1 MNNTELTN
9 MEVWSLN
16 RLYDWFTGK
25 QRDNDLIKQLN
36 HALSGDYD
44 SQDWL
49 IQLWQSNVSQP
60 RINQSST
67 NQ

>member
-16 RLYDWFTGK
+16 RLYDWLTGK

-36 HALSGDYD
+36 QALSGDYD

-49 IQLWQSNVSQP
+49 IQLWQSNVSQ
-60 RINQSST
+60 
-67 NQ
+67 

>member
-1 MNNTELTN
+1 

-16 RLYDWFTGK
+16 RLYDWLTGK

-49 IQLWQSNVSQP
+49 IQLWQSNVSQ
-60 RINQSST
+60 
-67 NQ
+67 

>member
-1 MNNTELTN
+1 

-16 RLYDWFTGK
+16 RLYDWLTGK

-36 HALSGDYD
+36 QALSGDYD

-49 IQLWQSNVSQP
+49 IQLWQSNVSQSNV
-60 RINQSST
+60 R
-67 NQ
+67 